1 MDNARVKPEQHPR
14 RTSGLERLGPEGNR
28 AAKNQIGDAGL
39 VLADERQGVSAAS
52 VGRRT
57 GDEEK
62 LAKPTCHGSDDS
74 IEAILF
80 ASIGTAGDVP
90 VLVAE

>member
-1 MDNARVKPEQHPR
+1 
-14 RTSGLERLGPEGNR
+14 
-28 AAKNQIGDAGL
+28 
-39 VLADERQGVSAAS
+39 VSAAS